1 MSFASCQ
8 SYYITLISGQ
18 APGNL
23 HPAQIKRDPKKVA
36 LAQAILDAY
45 QPKSAE
51 EMNDALKDLFGPMF
65 EAMLK
70 GELNHHLGYESND
83 KSQKKDDN
91 RRNGYGKKQIKTTQG
106 DIAINVPRD
115 RDGSFEPQLVPKRKK
130 DVSAI
135 ENKVLAMYARGMS
148 QRDISSTIEDIYGFS
163 MSHEMISDIT
173 DAIVPELEEWR
184 VRPLKK
190 CYAFLFVDCMYVTLR
205 SDYQSKE
212 CAVYVILGYDLD
224 GKKDILGLWLN
235 ESESKNYW
243 MQVFDE
249 IHSRGVEDVF
259 FISMDGVSGLEAGAK
274 AIFPKVIVQ
283 RCIVH
288 LIRNSI
294 KYIPTKEYKPYTQSL
309 KKIYGAVNLKAANAA
324 FEVVCK
330 EWEKYPG
337 AVEVWKRNYAHIEQL
352 YDYGQAVR
360 RIMYTTNAIEAIN
373 SSFRKVTKKGAFPNE
388 TALLKLLYL
397 RVMELEKK
405 WQNGHIANWSLVLNQ
420 LMVNE
425 QFHDRI
431 SKYLNK

>member
-1 MSFASCQ
+1 MAK
-8 SYYITLISGQ
+8 
-18 APGNL
+18 
-23 HPAQIKRDPKKVA
+23 IKRDPKKVA

-309 KKIYGAVNLKAANAA
+309 KKIYGAVNLKAANTA
-324 FEVVCK
+324 FEVFCK

>member
-1 MSFASCQ
+1 MEMAK
-8 SYYITLISGQ
+8 
-18 APGNL
+18 
-23 HPAQIKRDPKKVA
+23 IKRDPKKVA

-324 FEVVCK
+324 LEVFCK

>member
-1 MSFASCQ
+1 MAK
-8 SYYITLISGQ
+8 
-18 APGNL
+18 
-23 HPAQIKRDPKKVA
+23 IKRDPKKVA

-324 FEVVCK
+324 LEVFCK